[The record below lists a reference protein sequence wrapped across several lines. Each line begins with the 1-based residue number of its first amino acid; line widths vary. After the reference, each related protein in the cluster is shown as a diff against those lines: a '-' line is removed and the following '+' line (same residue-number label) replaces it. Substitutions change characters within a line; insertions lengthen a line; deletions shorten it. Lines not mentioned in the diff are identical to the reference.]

1 MKNILLI
8 TIDSLRA
15 SQLAVSNQPPPAHIL
30 HLANRGVCF
39 THAFATGPRTAESFP
54 AILASTYP
62 ISFGGY
68 WRLPP
73 DLVSLAQVLASG
85 GLATAAFH
93 SNPYLS
99 ANLGYDRGFQ
109 VFWDSSQQTP
119 FTTRLGARLMTHLRH
134 ESPLYRLLRRFARQF
149 ESSFGL
155 AHYLQAQP
163 LTNLAVHWLQA
174 QPRPFFLWL
183 HYMDLHYP
191 CAPPARF
198 LKRVHPRGFS
208 RTTQA
213 DLMVRSLE
221 SPASITPAENGML
234 LDLYHAALLY
244 VDEQIGRL
252 LQALSALEILHDT
265 LVIITSDHGEEFQ
278 EHGQFGHAGQVHDL
292 SAGQPRIRLY
302 DELLRV
308 PLIFHGP
315 GLQPLESDELVSL
328 IDLPVT
334 IADLF
339 GLHPAFT
346 PASLPTQPTN
356 LPPGQPPENPP
367 VPDWQGLSFKSLLF
381 GDTQALHREIFAEY
395 AVRDG
400 SVHYPIIA
408 CRTREWKYIHDG
420 VHSQHHLYHLVSD
433 PAEQQNLYHPHHP
446 ALPPLQ
452 DAVFQHLELAPNSP
466 RPLATQVNLDPLL
479 LERMRS
485 LGYME

>member
-1 MKNILLI
+1 VKNILLI

-15 SQLAVSNQPPPAHIL
+15 SQLAASNQTAPAHIL

-39 THAFATGPRTAESFP
+39 TQAFATGPRTAESFP

-62 ISFGGY
+62 ISFGGT

-73 DLVSLAQVLASG
+73 DLVSIAQVLASA

-109 VFWDSSQQTP
+109 VFWDSSQKTP
-119 FTTRLGARLMTHLRH
+119 ITTRLGARFMAHLH
-134 ESPLYRLLRRFARQF
+134 QEAPIYRLLRRFARQF
-149 ESSFGL
+149 ESSLGL
-155 AHYLQAQP
+155 AHYVRAQP
-163 LTNLAVHWLQA
+163 VTSMAVRWLQN

-191 CAPPARF
+191 YAPP
-198 LKRVHPRGFS
+198 PRLLQQVRTGGLS
-208 RTTQA
+208 RTIQA

-221 SPASITPAENGML
+221 NPASITPAEKGML
-234 LDLYHAALLY
+234 LDLYLAALLS
-244 VDEQIGRL
+244 VDEQVGRL
-252 LQALSALEILHDT
+252 LEALSNLQILHDT
-265 LVIITSDHGEEFQ
+265 FIILTSDHGEEFQ

-302 DELLRV
+302 DELLHV

-315 GLQPLESDELVSL
+315 GLQPHKSDQLVSL
-328 IDLPVT
+328 IDLPPT
-334 IADLF
+334 IIDLL
-339 GLHPAFT
+339 GISPV
-346 PASLPTQPTN
+346 SLPDITHNQP
-356 LPPGQPPENPP
+356 L
-367 VPDWQGLSFKSLLF
+367 DWQGLSLKPLLL
-381 GDTQALHREIFAEY
+381 GDQRVLRRQVFAEY
-395 AVRDG
+395 AVRDQA
-400 SVHYPIIA
+400 VHYPVIA
-408 CRTREWKYIHDG
+408 CRTKDWKYIHDG

-433 PAEQQNLYHPHHP
+433 PAEHHNLYQPDHP

-452 DAVFQHLELAPNSP
+452 DAVNQHLELARNTPY
-466 RPLATQVNLDPLL
+466 PLSTQAKLDPLL